1 MRISCT
7 HYFTAAIILL
17 CVFSCEN
24 EESLIGDGLVA
35 SDKHIIVSYPESD
48 LDNFNINQH
57 SMLNSNMSALAG
69 DTSLLGI
76 IIDPVYG
83 SIEAGFA
90 FQIKPTNTAKN
101 NLTVNNISEISLTI
115 PYLDFYAEESL
126 TSNMIDLSII
136 SFLNMHNLTDLTN
149 IYIHETRNAVLG
161 DFIIEPLAGELIN
174 LADVESQGYLELNLT
189 DLPDLK
195 NNLVDALGE
204 DQDLNTLQTNF
215 VNNFPGL
222 FLQAIA
228 ETGAIMFVNTNNAIL
243 NIVYNADDTLVF
255 DVGAG
260 SSELIKLNYF
270 HSHTGILDSEAEGET
285 IDSDKLYLESMG
297 GAFSVI
303 EMPFLNELKDK
314 GYVAV
319 NHAEL
324 IFQASDEN
332 CELEKPGKISLYEY
346 IEEDLS
352 LNLDNNYLVAES
364 SVFNSEDNTYTFNL
378 TLPMQDA
385 MEGEINS
392 KFRLYTN
399 STKSAINGIV
409 LDKNFELNL
418 LLIKETE

>member
-1 MRISCT
+1 
-7 HYFTAAIILL
+7 
-17 CVFSCEN
+17 
-24 EESLIGDGLVA
+24 
-35 SDKHIIVSYPESD
+35 
-48 LDNFNINQH
+48 
-57 SMLNSNMSALAG
+57 
-69 DTSLLGI
+69 
-76 IIDPVYG
+76 PVYG

-126 TSNMIDLSII
+126 TSNMIDLSIM

-319 NHAEL
+319 NHAE
-324 IFQASDEN
+324 
-332 CELEKPGKISLYEY
+332 
-346 IEEDLS
+346 
-352 LNLDNNYLVAES
+352 
-364 SVFNSEDNTYTFNL
+364 
-378 TLPMQDA
+378 
-385 MEGEINS
+385 
-392 KFRLYTN
+392 
-399 STKSAINGIV
+399 
-409 LDKNFELNL
+409 
-418 LLIKETE
+418 